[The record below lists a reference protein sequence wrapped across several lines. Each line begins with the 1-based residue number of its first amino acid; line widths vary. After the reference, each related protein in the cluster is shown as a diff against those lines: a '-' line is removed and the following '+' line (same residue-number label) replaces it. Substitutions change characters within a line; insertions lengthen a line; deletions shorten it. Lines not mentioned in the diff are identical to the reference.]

1 MLNWIYE
8 EGRVYYE
15 DDAKKILAEAVM
27 AVKDENEVDI
37 EHVYVDA
44 SLRGQGIAGKLMEA
58 VAEYLRTNQKK
69 AVASCP
75 YANTW
80 LTKNKEKYED
90 IISADFGGAS
100 ACRIDGRH

>member
-1 MLNWIYE
+1 MDWIYE

-15 DDAKKILAEAVM
+15 DDTKKILAEAVL
-27 AVKDENEVDI
+27 AAKENGEVDI

-44 SLRGQGIAGKLMEA
+44 SLRGQGVAGKLMEA
-58 VAEYLRTNQKK
+58 VAEYLRANKIK

-90 IISADFGGAS
+90 IISDDFNGAS